1 MEQLFPRAA
10 LPLPPPHWFLPML
23 WDSLAPCPPSS
34 YLGKVP
40 LQNASPDQD
49 FLEEGLSPGTVWSH
63 SQGTR
68 ECTEAQSWHKKLS
81 LKEPQYVE
89 RGAVTLR
96 IEAAAAGLD
105 RRASSLC
112 SSRIPALSHSV
123 WSQNLCLGHFCGMC
137 WWDSGFLWLCLPGW
151 GTVSVLSQ
159 AGQMW
164 NDVSKSRLGQVQR
177 AVPSPPHLQQWTWMQ
192 AALRCA
198 VKARFWVCLC
208 MQCCWSQWADR
219 GTIQYLYSV
228 VGILHTL
235 SPSVQ
240 ITLLFNLAFYVCL

>member
-49 FLEEGLSPGTVWSH
+49 FLEERLSPGTVWSH

-68 ECTEAQSWHKKLS
+68 ECTGSPVLAKKLS
-81 LKEPQYVE
+81 LKEPRYVE

-112 SSRIPALSHSV
+112 SSRIPALVTFSLKPEFMPRSLL
-123 WSQNLCLGHFCGMC
+123 Q
-137 WWDSGFLWLCLPGW
+137 D
-151 GTVSVLSQ
+151 VL
-159 AGQMW
+159 
-164 NDVSKSRLGQVQR
+164 V
-177 AVPSPPHLQQWTWMQ
+177 
-192 AALRCA
+192 
-198 VKARFWVCLC
+198 RFWIF
-208 MQCCWSQWADR
+208 M
-219 GTIQYLYSV
+219 V
-228 VGILHTL
+228 VFAWVGHG
-235 SPSVQ
+235 
-240 ITLLFNLAFYVCL
+240 FCAFTGRSDVKWCF